1 MRVLV
6 RVSALVSVRVRVFV
20 VARQVLNRRA
30 VDIFVCVSVCV
41 CVWQVLNRE
50 AVDVCCSTYEMLVA
64 DPAGFGSRCVRE
76 R

>member
-1 MRVLV
+1 MRVFV

-41 CVWQVLNRE
+41 CV
-50 AVDVCCSTYEMLVA
+50 
-64 DPAGFGSRCVRE
+64 AGAE
-76 R
+76 P